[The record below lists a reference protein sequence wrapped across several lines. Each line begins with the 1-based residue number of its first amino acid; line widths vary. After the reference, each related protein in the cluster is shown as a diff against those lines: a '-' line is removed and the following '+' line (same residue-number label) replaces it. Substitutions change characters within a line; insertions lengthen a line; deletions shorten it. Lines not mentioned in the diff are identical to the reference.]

1 MNTETTTTHTTST
14 GLADLTKIVEA
25 VALHASTDKTRY
37 ALTGIYITP
46 KNITATDSYT
56 LAQWTPAEPITT
68 GQPALIDARELT
80 TALKNL
86 NKAAAKTTATAT
98 LTTTGQTWQL
108 TATNGET
115 TIGSYNGHTITAE
128 HPNTKQLLDTIKPAE
143 VPFEPTG
150 FNADYLER
158 ITKAHNK
165 LTKNT
170 PLKMAT
176 WAGPNKPVIYTT
188 TNHAGQLLT
197 LIMPQRINQ

>member
-1 MNTETTTTHTTST
+1 MNTTTTQT
-14 GLADLTKIVEA
+14 GLTDLANIIGA
-25 VALHASTDKTRY
+25 IALHASTDKTRY

-46 KNITATDSYT
+46 ENITATDSYT

-86 NKAAAKTTATAT
+86 NKAAGKAITTAT
-98 LTTTGQTWQL
+98 LTSDGHTWQL
-108 TATNGET
+108 TATSGKT
-115 TIGSYNGHTITAE
+115 TIGSYNGQTINAE

-150 FNADYLER
+150 LNADYLER

-170 PLKMAT
+170 PLIMAT
-176 WAGPNKPVIYTT
+176 WQAPTRPVIYTT
-188 TNHAGQLLT
+188 TTEQGQLLT